1 MGRFWFLVYS
11 IVCFFIA
18 NSVQLDDTQ
27 SFIVRIQND
36 LKPSVFA
43 DVEHWYKATLGSL
56 NSRKLDYKKFNSFQ
70 GDKMPNQD
78 FLHVYKTVFHGFSAR
93 LTPQEAQELEAHPSV
108 MAVLPD
114 QTLQLHTTRS
124 IQFLGLDGN
133 EPNGLLKESDYGSNA
148 IIGILDTGISPEASS
163 FHDQDLGPIPSD
175 WKGECME
182 GEQFKKNLCNK
193 KLIGARYFTAGFEA
207 SIQETNGS
215 AQIRSS
221 RDTDGHGTHTASTAA
236 GRVVANASLFGYAE
250 GAAVGVAPKARVA
263 AYKIC
268 WGENCR
274 ESDIL
279 AGLDKAVEDGVHI
292 ISISV
297 GGSRSRPYHLDPI
310 AIGAFGAMTRGVLVS
325 ASAGNGGPD
334 VMSVT
339 NTAPW
344 ITTVGASTIDR
355 RFPADLILE
364 DGTVITGAS
373 VSSGT
378 TILATKFFPLIHG
391 RNASQG
397 RFSNSRAA
405 TCMPESLDTELVRGK
420 IVICDRGGNARVKKG
435 EVVKEAG
442 GIGVI
447 VSNVSP
453 QGEGLVSD
461 SYTIPGMLIT
471 ESGGKKLHAYIS
483 SSKNP
488 MAKIIIHGTRTGVK
502 PAPVVASFSSR
513 GPSIDSVYVLKPD
526 VIAPGVDI
534 LAAWPNDVPPSEIPS
549 DLRRTRFNIA
559 SGTSMSCPHVSGLA
573 ALLKGAHPDWSPAM
587 IRSAIM
593 TTAYM
598 VDGEGK
604 PLLDEQSYNEST
616 VWGTGSGHIDPGKA
630 VDPGLVY
637 DITANDYIQF
647 LCAMNYSTQAF
658 RQFSPKPVRC
668 RGKQNKPWNINY
680 PAISIAYGEPR
691 GSSEPEV
698 VVTRTVT
705 HVGEGTSNYNA
716 IVTSPKGVNVT
727 VVPQKMQFTVK
738 GEKQSYTVKIVSDH
752 KSPTRCVWLAADKMI
767 VASIYLNSN
776 SDMNIR
782 RKSIRL
788 TFPVT
793 TIANDF
799 HIRTRTLLRTH

>member
-1 MGRFWFLVYS
+1 MARFWILVYT

-18 NSVQLDDTQ
+18 SSIQLDINTQ
-27 SFIVRIQND
+27 NFIVRIQND
-36 LKPSVFA
+36 LKPSVFT
-43 DVEHWYKATLGSL
+43 DVKHWYSATLRSL
-56 NSRKLDYKKFNSFQ
+56 HPAKLDHENSNSVQ
-70 GDKMPNQD
+70 GDKNPKED

-93 LTPQEAQELEAHPSV
+93 LTPQDAQELEAQPGV

-114 QTLQLHTTRS
+114 QLLRLHTTRS
-124 IQFLGLDGN
+124 VPFLGLVDN
-133 EPNGLLKESDYGSNA
+133 EPNNLLKESDYGSNV

-163 FHDQDLGPIPSD
+163 FHDQDLGSIPSD
-175 WKGECME
+175 WKGECIE
-182 GEQFKKNLCNK
+182 GEQFTKTLCNK
-193 KLIGARYFTAGFEA
+193 KIIGARYFTAGYEA
-207 SIQETNGS
+207 SIGKTNVS
-215 AQIRSS
+215 AHVKSS
-221 RDTDGHGTHTASTAA
+221 RDTDGHGTHTASIAA
-236 GRVVANASLFGYAE
+236 GRVVTNASLFGYAE
-250 GAAVGVAPKARVA
+250 GSAVGVAPKARVA
-263 AYKIC
+263 VYKIC

-279 AGLDKAVEDGVHI
+279 AGLDTAVEDGVHV
-292 ISISV
+292 ISISI
-297 GGSRSRPYHLDPI
+297 GGTRSRPYHLDPI
-310 AIGAFGAMTRGVLVS
+310 AIGAFGAMARGVLVS
-325 ASAGNGGPD
+325 ASAGNGGPEM
-334 VMSVT
+334 MSVT

-373 VSSGT
+373 VSSAT
-378 TILATKFFPLIHG
+378 TFPATNFFPLIHG
-391 RNASQG
+391 RNASKEK
-397 RFSNSRAA
+397 FSNSRAA
-405 TCMPESLDTELVRGK
+405 ICMPESLDNELVRGK

-461 SYTIPGMLIT
+461 SYTIPGMLIS
-471 ESGGKKLHAYIS
+471 ESAGKKLHAYMRS
-483 SSKNP
+483 SRNP
-488 MAKIIIHGTRTGVK
+488 MAKMIIHGTRVGVK

-513 GPSIDSVYVLKPD
+513 GPSLDSLYVLKPD

-534 LAAWPNDVPPSEIPS
+534 LAAWPSDVPPTELPS
-549 DLRRTRFNIA
+549 DPRRTRFNIA

-598 VDGEGK
+598 VDREGK
-604 PLLDEQSYNEST
+604 PLLDEQSYNQST
-616 VWGTGSGHIDPGKA
+616 VWSMGAGHIDPVKA

-637 DITANDYIQF
+637 DITANDYLQF

-668 RGKQNKPWNINY
+668 KGRQTKPWNINY
-680 PAISIAYGEPR
+680 PAISMVYGEPR
-691 GSSEPEV
+691 GLTEAEV

-705 HVGEGTSNYNA
+705 HVGEGASNYDVL
-716 IVTSPKGVNVT
+716 VTNPKGANVT
-727 VVPQKMQFTVK
+727 VLPQRMQFTAK
-738 GEKQSYTVKIVSDH
+738 GEKQSYTVRIV
-752 KSPTRCVWLAADKMI
+752 ADKVTGSWGSMETGFGKLVWTDGKHNVVSPI
-767 VASIYLNSN
+767 VVVWQHL
-776 SDMNIR
+776 
-782 RKSIRL
+782 
-788 TFPVT
+788 F
-793 TIANDF
+793 
-799 HIRTRTLLRTH
+799 

>member
-11 IVCFFIA
+11 IVCCFIA
-18 NSVQLDDTQ
+18 NSMQLDETQ

-56 NSRKLDYKKFNSFQ
+56 NSRKSDYNKFNSVQ
-70 GDKMPNQD
+70 GDKKPNQD

-93 LTPQEAQELEAHPSV
+93 LTPQEAQELEDHPSV

-124 IQFLGLDGN
+124 IQFLGLDSN

-182 GEQFKKNLCNK
+182 GEKFTKNLCNQK
-193 KLIGARYFTAGFEA
+193 IIGARYFTAGFEA
-207 SIQETNGS
+207 SIQETNSS

-236 GRVVANASLFGYAE
+236 GRVVANASLFGYGE
-250 GAAVGVAPKARVA
+250 GVAVGVAPKARIA

-279 AGLDKAVEDGVHI
+279 AGLDKAVEDGVHV

-397 RFSNSRAA
+397 IFSNSRAA
-405 TCMPESLDTELVRGK
+405 TCMPESLDKELVRGK
-420 IVICDRGGNARVKKG
+420 IVICDRGGNARVKK
-435 EVVKEAG
+435 VAG
-442 GIGVI
+442 KALVAGNSVAAKGL
-447 VSNVSP
+447 SP
-453 QGEGLVSD
+453 
-461 SYTIPGMLIT
+461 
-471 ESGGKKLHAYIS
+471 ESALS
-483 SSKNP
+483 
-488 MAKIIIHGTRTGVK
+488 
-502 PAPVVASFSSR
+502 
-513 GPSIDSVYVLKPD
+513 PSIASQPFD
-526 VIAPGVDI
+526 
-534 LAAWPNDVPPSEIPS
+534 EISNPTGGGA
-549 DLRRTRFNIA
+549 L
-559 SGTSMSCPHVSGLA
+559 SC
-573 ALLKGAHPDWSPAM
+573 
-587 IRSAIM
+587 
-593 TTAYM
+593 
-598 VDGEGK
+598 
-604 PLLDEQSYNEST
+604 
-616 VWGTGSGHIDPGKA
+616 
-630 VDPGLVY
+630 
-637 DITANDYIQF
+637 
-647 LCAMNYSTQAF
+647 
-658 RQFSPKPVRC
+658 
-668 RGKQNKPWNINY
+668 
-680 PAISIAYGEPR
+680 
-691 GSSEPEV
+691 
-698 VVTRTVT
+698 
-705 HVGEGTSNYNA
+705 
-716 IVTSPKGVNVT
+716 
-727 VVPQKMQFTVK
+727 
-738 GEKQSYTVKIVSDH
+738 
-752 KSPTRCVWLAADKMI
+752 
-767 VASIYLNSN
+767 
-776 SDMNIR
+776 
-782 RKSIRL
+782 L
-788 TFPVT
+788 T
-793 TIANDF
+793 
-799 HIRTRTLLRTH
+799 